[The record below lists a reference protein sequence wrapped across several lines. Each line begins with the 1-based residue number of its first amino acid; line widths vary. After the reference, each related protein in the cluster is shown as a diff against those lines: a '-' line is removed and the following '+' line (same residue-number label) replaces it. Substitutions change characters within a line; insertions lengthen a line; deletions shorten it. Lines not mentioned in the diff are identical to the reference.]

1 MKQIESYIRGKI
13 MAAQHVPLRRQ
24 SLTVEVE
31 SAPAYELLMS
41 LCAFNDVCGDF
52 HSEIAYD
59 VGKAWFENVRAKS
72 SPELLANIEQFS
84 FHSHQVW
91 EHLFS
96 LAYNCPPPR
105 DFPTF
110 IAHVEATDP
119 LELRL
124 HFLGYYVR
132 EHRRVTPPE
141 IIYSAAQGDS
151 EAQKKMLKTS
161 FPDDAEW
168 QKTLR
173 WLLALDMTATKNILL
188 DLLRGWYDE
197 VFREQEPTILPILAR
212 DVEAKRALKSTM
224 SPEQLIETCT
234 GWEYVPEPGIKRVV
248 LIPSYINRPY
258 NSDSRYHDT
267 RIFYF
272 PAADESVAA
281 GTNAP
286 PVRLLRLAKALADER
301 RLRILKKLSTGSYTL
316 QEMAEDFGVAKTTM
330 HHHLVTLR
338 TAGLVRMR
346 LSDKRYSL
354 RADVLD
360 SLGDLLSM
368 YLK

>member
-1 MKQIESYIRGKI
+1 
-13 MAAQHVPLRRQ
+13 MAAQNVPLRRQ
-24 SLTVEVE
+24 ALIVEVE
-31 SAPAYELLMS
+31 AAPAYEFLVS
-41 LCAFNDVCGDF
+41 LCAFNDACGDF
-52 HSEIAYD
+52 HSEVTYD
-59 VGKAWFENVRAKS
+59 VGKAWFEDVRAKA
-72 SPELLANIEQFS
+72 SPDLLATIEQFS

-91 EHLFS
+91 EHIFS
-96 LAYNCPPPR
+96 LAYSCPAPR
-105 DFPTF
+105 DVPTF
-110 IAHVEATDP
+110 IDYLETIDA

-124 HFLGYYVR
+124 HILGYYVR

-141 IIYSAAQGDS
+141 TIYAAAQGDS
-151 EAQKKMLKTS
+151 EAQKKLLKTS
-161 FPDDAEW
+161 FPDDADW
-168 QKTLR
+168 QKLLR

-188 DLLRGWYDE
+188 DILRGWYEE
-197 VFREQEPTILPILAR
+197 VFREQEPAILPILAR

-258 NSDSRYHDT
+258 NSDAEHHGT

-272 PAADESVAA
+272 PVADESVAA
-281 GTNAP
+281 GSNAP

-301 RLRILKKLSTGSYTL
+301 RLRILKKLSSGSYTL
-316 QEMAEDFGVAKTTM
+316 QEMADDFGVAKTTM
-330 HHHLVTLR
+330 HHHLITLR

>member
-1 MKQIESYIRGKI
+1 
-13 MAAQHVPLRRQ
+13 MAARNVPLRRQ
-24 SLTVEVE
+24 SLIVEVE
-31 SAPAYELLMS
+31 AAPAYEFLIS
-41 LCAFNDVCGDF
+41 LCVFSDACGDF
-52 HSEIAYD
+52 HSEVTYD
-59 VGKAWFENVRAKS
+59 VGKAWFEDVRAKA
-72 SPELLANIEQFS
+72 SPDLLANIEQFS

-91 EHLFS
+91 EHIFS
-96 LAYNCPPPR
+96 LAYNCPAPR
-105 DFPTF
+105 DVPTF
-110 IAHVEATDP
+110 IDYLETIDA

-124 HFLGYYVR
+124 HLLGYYVR

-141 IIYSAAQGDS
+141 TIYAAAQGDS
-151 EAQKKMLKTS
+151 EAQKMLLKTS

-173 WLLALDMTATKNILL
+173 WLLVLDIVATKNMLL
-188 DLLRGWYDE
+188 DILRRWYEE
-197 VFREQEPTILPILAR
+197 VFREQEPVVLPILAR
-212 DVEAKRALKSTM
+212 DVEARRALWATM

-258 NSDSRYHDT
+258 NSDAEHHGT

-272 PAADESVAA
+272 PVADESVVA
-281 GTNAP
+281 GSNAP

-301 RLRILKKLSTGSYTL
+301 RLRILKKLSAESYTL
-316 QEMAEDFGVAKTTM
+316 QELADDFGVAKTTM
-330 HHHLVTLR
+330 HHHLITLR
-338 TAGLVRMR
+338 SAGLVRMR

-354 RADVLD
+354 RPDVLD